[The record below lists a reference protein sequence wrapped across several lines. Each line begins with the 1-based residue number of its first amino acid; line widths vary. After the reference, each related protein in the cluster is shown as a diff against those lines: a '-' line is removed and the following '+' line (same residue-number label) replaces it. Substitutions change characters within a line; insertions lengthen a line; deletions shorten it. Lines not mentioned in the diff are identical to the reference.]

1 MRAYSIIGNY
11 LRRVSVRIRTF
22 RNYYPTVTI
31 HYYISLRGFFIVYV
45 SRACTPL
52 RKGYI
57 LLKTGNRHPHIVYV
71 YYHSV
76 LL

>member
-1 MRAYSIIGNY
+1 MGYVLFGIIILQLQY
-11 LRRVSVRIRTF
+11 I
-22 RNYYPTVTI
+22 TI
-31 HYYISLRGFFIVYV
+31 FLCVVFLSCT